1 MGARHRGH
9 PASRKDVLPQPLRTG
24 NVGQAPVED
33 GLHQRVAARDDVA
46 DDEHIGLQR
55 DLLRAPAFR
64 QVDALSCELCAHG
77 RIDVGVAPGHAVPC
91 RSREERDAA
100 HERAADAEDVQV
112 HGEVLQPMIA
122 DSIGLA
128 SSGPGSGEISESSL
142 RGLLVAYPV
151 VM

>member
-1 MGARHRGH
+1 
-9 PASRKDVLPQPLRTG
+9 
-24 NVGQAPVED
+24 
-33 GLHQRVAARDDVA
+33 
-46 DDEHIGLQR
+46 
-55 DLLRAPAFR
+55 
-64 QVDALSCELCAHG
+64 
-77 RIDVGVAPGHAVPC
+77 
-91 RSREERDAA
+91 
-100 HERAADAEDVQV
+100 V

>member
-1 MGARHRGH
+1 
-9 PASRKDVLPQPLRTG
+9 
-24 NVGQAPVED
+24 
-33 GLHQRVAARDDVA
+33 
-46 DDEHIGLQR
+46 
-55 DLLRAPAFR
+55 
-64 QVDALSCELCAHG
+64 
-77 RIDVGVAPGHAVPC
+77 VPC